1 MTVLG
6 SPRKTECLAVAALGL
21 DGHRASRRQQKN
33 GRARTER
40 GGRRAC
46 TRGLAARAHAALRS
60 PPSLPL
66 PRMVKG
72 GVGPCSGARLQSSV
86 FSKQERPPT
95 LTATP
100 ENTPQC
106 RTRHQSPPRKE
117 AQTRGQS
124 RALGPAAGGWGRRGG
139 APLG

>member
-6 SPRKTECLAVAALGL
+6 SPRKTECLAVAALRL
-21 DGHRASRRQQKN
+21 DGHRASRRQQKTA
-33 GRARTER
+33 GRTPGGAGDARAREDS
-40 GGRRAC
+40 
-46 TRGLAARAHAALRS
+46 ARAHAALRS
-60 PPSLPL
+60 PRSLPL

-106 RTRHQSPPRKE
+106 HTRHQSPPRKE

-139 APLG
+139 AALG